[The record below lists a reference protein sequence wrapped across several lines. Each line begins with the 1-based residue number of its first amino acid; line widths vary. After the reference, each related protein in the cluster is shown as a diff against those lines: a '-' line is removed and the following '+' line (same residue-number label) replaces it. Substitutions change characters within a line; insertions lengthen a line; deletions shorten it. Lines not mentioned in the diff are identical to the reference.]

1 MDEEYDI
8 IALGTGLK
16 ECILSGLMS
25 SVAKKKVLHMDR
37 NPFYGGETASL
48 NLEQLYK
55 KFRGETKAPEHFG
68 RSRDYSID
76 LCPKFIMACGD
87 LVKILLST
95 KVTAYLEFQS
105 VNGSFV
111 AQGDKGKLSV
121 HRVPSTPK
129 EAMASGLMGMF
140 QKMRYKSF
148 VEWINNYDETDPKT
162 HSGLDCTKATSAQ
175 VFTHWKLE
183 PETILFTG
191 HAVALQLDDDYL
203 QRPAIEMINK
213 VKLYAYSVSR
223 YGNSPYI
230 YPKWGLGGLPEGFSR
245 RCAVHGGVYM
255 LNVEEKANFVEKVL
269 FDATGRVTGVMSEGK
284 SARCKQLIADP
295 SYFKGTDKVKAQ
307 GQVARCICI
316 LDHTIPNTND
326 CDSCQI
332 IIPGSAVG
340 RKSDTYISMVSSVH
354 NVAAKGKFIAVISTN
369 AEGKEPEKEIAPA
382 LGLLGAIQEKFFW
395 VTDYYVPV
403 NNPAKDGCFITTSY
417 DATSHFESC
426 TVEVIAYYELLTGS
440 KLDLTAASANAEE
453 EGS

>member
-1 MDEEYDI
+1 
-8 IALGTGLK
+8 
-16 ECILSGLMS
+16 
-25 SVAKKKVLHMDR
+25 
-37 NPFYGGETASL
+37 
-48 NLEQLYK
+48 
-55 KFRGETKAPEHFG
+55 
-68 RSRDYSID
+68 
-76 LCPKFIMACGD
+76 
-87 LVKILLST
+87 
-95 KVTAYLEFQS
+95 

-111 AQGDKGKLSV
+111 AQGEKGAKLSV

-162 HSGLDCTKATSAQ
+162 HSGLDCTKATAAQ
-175 VFTHWKLE
+175 VYAHWKLE

-203 QRPAIEMINK
+203 NRPAIEMINK

-255 LNVEEKANFVEKVL
+255 LNVEEKANFIEKVL
-269 FDATGRVTGVMSEGK
+269 FDAAGRVTGVMSEGK

-382 LGLLGAIQEKFFW
+382 LTLLGAIQEKFFW

-403 NNPAKDGCFITTSY
+403 NNPQKDGCFITTSY

-440 KLDLTAASANAEE
+440 KLDLTAASAASEE